1 MAVSYH
7 NPAITPK
14 HTMRAAVHEIVTAKE
29 VTTMKGLTT
38 FPTLDAA
45 INAGYHV
52 YDRTARGYVVRTR
65 TFAGWALALV
75 EPTR

>member
-1 MAVSYH
+1 MVY
-7 NPAITPK
+7 TPK
-14 HTMRAAVHEIVTAKE
+14 HPKPAVVHVIVTATE

-52 YDRTARGYVVRTR
+52 YDRTQRGYVVRTR
-65 TFAGWALALV
+65 TLAGWALALV
-75 EPTR
+75 EPKH